1 MTFTESSSTVTLEL
15 PVHLYANLEA
25 MAKLERVDLVELL
38 NRLIQ
43 RAGVVRLPDQEALSA
58 SEEDPV
64 FALIGAYR
72 SRQPLIDDI
81 AVSEDPDLYLALE
94 ASNSQAAGK
103 HAWDIAPAR
112 YARGED
118 GRPIRIEPET
128 EAHR

>member
-1 MTFTESSSTVTLEL
+1 MTFTEGSSTVTLEL
-15 PVHLYANLEA
+15 PAHLYADLQA

-43 RAGVVRLPDQEALSA
+43 RAGIVKPTKPDAIPV
-58 SEEDPV
+58 SEKDPV

-72 SRQPLIDDI
+72 SQQPLIDNI

-94 ASNSQAAGK
+94 ASDDHTVGK

-118 GRPIRIEPET
+118 GRPIRIEPGT
-128 EAHR
+128 EAHQ